1 MCARMPGGPP
11 QIFDE
16 SLLRVRERRA
26 ARRVER
32 RGGSFLL
39 RRVADDLAERMADV
53 NREFE
58 RMLLVAPE
66 GTILEGLPA
75 DTVVR
80 RPSEHTRLGLEAG
93 GFDLAAALLGPGQVN
108 DLPGALIEMRRA
120 LKPDGLLM
128 AAMFGGETLRELRE
142 ALYADDTER
151 RGGVGARVH
160 PTVGHVEAAGLLRRA
175 GLALPV
181 VDFDRFTVRYRSLRT
196 LVEDL
201 RDLGLTNALASRDG
215 GWFGKGALERIAA
228 RYPAEDGKFPATFE
242 VLWLTGWAPHE
253 SQQAPLRPGS
263 AKMRLA
269 DALGVSEGKLE
280 S

>member
-1 MCARMPGGPP
+1 MCARMHAGPP

-26 ARRVER
+26 ARRTQA
-32 RGGSFLL
+32 RGESFLL

-53 NREFE
+53 NRDFE

-66 GTILEGLPA
+66 GTTVEGLPA

-93 GFDLAAALLGPGQVN
+93 GFDIAAALLGPGQVN

-128 AAMFGGETLRELRE
+128 AAMFGGETLGELRA
-142 ALYADDTER
+142 ALYVDDTAR
-151 RGGVGARVH
+151 RGGVSARVH
-160 PTVGHVEAAGLLRRA
+160 PTVGHVEAAVLLGRA

-181 VDFDRFTVRYRSLRT
+181 VDFDRFTVRYRDLRT

-201 RDLGLTNALASRDG
+201 RDLGLSNALTSRDS
-215 GWFGKGALERIAA
+215 GWLGRDALVRIAA
-228 RYPAEDGKFPATFE
+228 HYPTEDGKFPATFE
-242 VLWLTGWAPHE
+242 VLWLTGWAPHA
-253 SQQAPLRPGS
+253 SQQVPLKPGS
-263 AKMRLA
+263 ARMRLA
-269 DALGVSEGKLE
+269 DVLGVPEGKLE
-280 S
+280 P